1 MAKSFESTTWGNIG
15 DIGTGYEKTHQKH
28 INITKKGT
36 EFNTK
41 SMKYHEKYRFPFWER
56 FGRFSD
62 CHFPQ
67 RVLNPGSLLG
77 AIFGQKFKKG
87 FQKSMQKSMP
97 KRYQKMMPNR
107 AESDAQRH
115 KKIDP
120 ES

>member
-77 AIFGQKFKKG
+77 AIFGKNPKKAS
-87 FQKSMQKSMP
+87 K
-97 KRYQKMMPNR
+97 NR
-107 AESDAQRH
+107 CKNRCRKDI
-115 KKIDP
+115 KK
-120 ES
+120 